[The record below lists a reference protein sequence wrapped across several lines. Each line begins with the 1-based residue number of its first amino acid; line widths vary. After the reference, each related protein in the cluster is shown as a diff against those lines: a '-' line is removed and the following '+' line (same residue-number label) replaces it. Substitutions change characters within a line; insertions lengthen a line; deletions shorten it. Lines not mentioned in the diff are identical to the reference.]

1 MTDFFSTLLVA
12 SLAAPLGFIGACLVK
27 GWRRHALAQQWLAP
41 TPSLATGL
49 IGLTHAPLTL
59 NLGVFGFTLRLD
71 PSGAMLLSV
80 AALLWIVVS
89 AALWHDREPDSRF
102 GVSWLLTM
110 TGNIGVFI
118 AGDLISFYLLYALAS
133 IPAYGL
139 FAFSDDTNSRRTG
152 AIYMAFT
159 ILGEAL
165 LLLAF
170 AMLVAGEPHGSACI
184 VDVMDAL
191 PSSPWREAALGLIVA
206 GFGMKIGTIPFNGW
220 MPLTYSAAPIPAA
233 AVLSGAGVKAGVI
246 GLIRFLPLGT
256 PLEGWGGTLAAI
268 GFLSALYGVVFGL
281 TQRNPKVIL
290 AYSSISQMGVIAA
303 ALGTALGNEH
313 ADASLNVA
321 FYAANHVLVKAALF
335 LTIGALAMRG
345 ARLSHAT
352 LLLAAILALSLA
364 GLPLTGGA
372 LAKLALKTQF
382 AGALAAVLAT
392 ISSIGTALL
401 MTHFLICLAVP
412 PPGAAQECPA
422 SLVRFWS
429 VVTLGAIL
437 LPSVFYPAVGDVSKA
452 LEFGEILDGL
462 WPAALGV
469 GLALALRRIDWPL
482 PNVPVGD
489 SIVLEERAF
498 RRLIN
503 TGPALETLDAHLRQ
517 WPAAGV
523 SLLLIVLTL
532 LTAGVSV
539 R

>member
-27 GWRRHALAQQWLAP
+27 GWRRHSLAQQWLAP

-170 AMLVAGEPHGSACI
+170 AMLLAGEPHGSACI

-191 PSSPWREAALGLIVA
+191 PSSPWRDAALGLIVA

-220 MPLTYSAAPIPAA
+220 MPLTYSAAPISAA

-256 PLEGWGGTLAAI
+256 PLEGWGGALAAI

-313 ADASLNVA
+313 ADAHS
-321 FYAANHVLVKAALF
+321 
-335 LTIGALAMRG
+335 M
-345 ARLSHAT
+345 S
-352 LLLAAILALSLA
+352 
-364 GLPLTGGA
+364 
-372 LAKLALKTQF
+372 
-382 AGALAAVLAT
+382 
-392 ISSIGTALL
+392 
-401 MTHFLICLAVP
+401 
-412 PPGAAQECPA
+412 
-422 SLVRFWS
+422 RFMPQIMCWS
-429 VVTLGAIL
+429 K
-437 LPSVFYPAVGDVSKA
+437 PRYS
-452 LEFGEILDGL
+452 
-462 WPAALGV
+462 
-469 GLALALRRIDWPL
+469 
-482 PNVPVGD
+482 
-489 SIVLEERAF
+489 
-498 RRLIN
+498 
-503 TGPALETLDAHLRQ
+503 
-517 WPAAGV
+517 
-523 SLLLIVLTL
+523 
-532 LTAGVSV
+532 
-539 R
+539 